1 MDAPDL
7 RSPGAGQV
15 ITAPDP
21 GVIPETLAQAT
32 PPSRRVVD
40 GKIS

>member
-1 MDAPDL
+1 MVAPDL

-21 GVIPETLAQAT
+21 GVIPELAQAT

>member
-1 MDAPDL
+1 MVAPDL

-21 GVIPETLAQAT
+21 GVIPERWRMR
-32 PPSRRVVD
+32 PSEQEGGD